1 MFSFLFSGKLKV
13 KDVLFLSSSRIFYLS
28 LRTHFS
34 EEVTYSSLT
43 QVHNNL
49 EATECCVILYSER
62 NITIGRLLS
71 L

>member
-43 QVHNNL
+43 KSII
-49 EATECCVILYSER
+49 IL
-62 NITIGRLLS
+62 RLLS
-71 L
+71 AV